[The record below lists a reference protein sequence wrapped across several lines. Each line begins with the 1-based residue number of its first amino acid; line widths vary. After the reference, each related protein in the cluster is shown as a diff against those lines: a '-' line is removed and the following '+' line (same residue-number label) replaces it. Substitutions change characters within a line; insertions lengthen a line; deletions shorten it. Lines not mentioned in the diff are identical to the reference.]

1 MKKKERK
8 RKRRENVRVG
18 RREKTLEV
26 GVVGTDVV
34 VVNDEVVMRRHFR
47 YVQEKE
53 GERRRARGGRKE

>member
-1 MKKKERK
+1 M
-8 RKRRENVRVG
+8 RVG